1 MQDFLSTV
9 ILLFIVIDPVGLAPM
24 IQGML
29 KKYSP
34 AQQKAILTR
43 ELVFA
48 LSLLLLFFFSG
59 KFLLN
64 LLGLEPSTL
73 SISGGILLFLVALG
87 MVFPAKDMLSS
98 SGRANGKDEPFIVPI
113 ACP

>member
-48 LSLLLLFFFSG
+48 LSLLLLF
-59 KFLLN
+59 
-64 LLGLEPSTL
+64 
-73 SISGGILLFLVALG
+73 LLFR
-87 MVFPAKDMLSS
+87 KNS
-98 SGRANGKDEPFIVPI
+98 
-113 ACP
+113 C